1 MARYLIKTTETWR
14 TDTVADALA
23 MRDEMSADLNYDLN
37 EFKYTEKYDKK
48 NDEEY
53 VLVTV
58 KKTITTEKEPKA
70 NVRVVYECC

>member
-58 KKTITTEKEPKA
+58 KKTITTEKEEKA
-70 NVRVVYECC
+70 NVRVAYECC

>member
-1 MARYLIKTTETWR
+1 MARYLIKTVETWR
-14 TDTVADALA
+14 TDTVAEALT

-37 EFKYTEKYDKK
+37 GFKYTEKYDKK

-58 KKTITTEKEPKA
+58 NKVVTTEKEPKA
-70 NVRVVYECC
+70 NVRVAYECC

>member
-14 TDTVADALA
+14 TETVADALA

-53 VLVTV
+53 VVVTV
-58 KKTITTEKEPKA
+58 KKSITTEKEPKA
-70 NVRVVYECC
+70 NVRIVYECG

>member
-14 TDTVADALA
+14 TDTVADALV

-53 VLVTV
+53 VVVTV
-58 KKTITTEKEPKA
+58 KKSITTEKEPKA
-70 NVRVVYECC
+70 NVRVVYECG